1 MPKCEG
7 RCLLPSTLYPSFLY
21 PSFRK
26 DPVTEVRR
34 NKVVGRPLHTRPFTR
49 LALFA
54 PGLTVVEPASVI

>member
-7 RCLLPSTLYPSFLY
+7 RCLLPGTLY

-26 DPVTEVRR
+26 DPVTEERR
-34 NKVVGRPLHTRPFTR
+34 NKVVGRPLNTRPFAR

-54 PGLTVVEPASVI
+54 PGLTGVDPASVV